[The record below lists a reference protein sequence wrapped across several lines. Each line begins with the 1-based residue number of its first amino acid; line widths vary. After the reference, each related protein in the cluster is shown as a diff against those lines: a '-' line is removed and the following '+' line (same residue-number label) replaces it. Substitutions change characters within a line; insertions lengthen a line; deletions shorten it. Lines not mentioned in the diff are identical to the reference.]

1 MAPIS
6 QPLRTFTWKRDWDP
20 DKNYYEIM
28 GLDHTATDKDIKL
41 KYYKLA
47 QQYHPDKNEGKEDPA
62 FLEIQF
68 AYKLL
73 ADPHKRKW
81 YDQESKL
88 TKEGAIMND
97 FEKNFVNSSRELRNK
112 WDDKYQNM
120 LKGYKGKKIGD
131 SVQEQERNSDLAKIF
146 MVLGQFNG
154 KL

>member
-62 FLEIQF
+62 FLEI
-68 AYKLL
+68 
-73 ADPHKRKW
+73 
-81 YDQESKL
+81 
-88 TKEGAIMND
+88 
-97 FEKNFVNSSRELRNK
+97 
-112 WDDKYQNM
+112 
-120 LKGYKGKKIGD
+120 
-131 SVQEQERNSDLAKIF
+131 
-146 MVLGQFNG
+146 
-154 KL
+154 